1 MRRTSSL
8 VALALAAG
16 LQAGCGEFPQ
26 EARYEGGSYAGKP
39 DTPAWQS
46 EAFDGKREN
55 WEREIKRRNKLQS
68 EYMRP
73 GGA

>member
-1 MRRTSSL
+1 MRRIGFL
-8 VALALAAG
+8 VGVALAAG
-16 LQAGCGEFPQ
+16 FQAGCGEFPQ
-26 EARYEGGSYAGKP
+26 QAQYEGGKYAGKP
-39 DTPAWQS
+39 DTPVWHG

>member
-1 MRRTSSL
+1 MRRITFL
-8 VALALAAG
+8 IVAALAAG
-16 LQAGCGEFPQ
+16 FQAGCGELPQ
-26 EARYEGGSYAGKP
+26 EARYEGGTYAGKP

>member
-1 MRRTSSL
+1 MRRAVTLMVFSL
-8 VALALAAG
+8 IAG
-16 LQAGCGEFPQ
+16 FLSGCGEFPQ
-26 EARYEGGSYAGKP
+26 EARYQNGHYAGKP
-39 DTPAWQS
+39 DTPAWTG

>member
-1 MRRTSSL
+1 
-8 VALALAAG
+8 VLAAG

-26 EARYEGGSYAGKP
+26 EAPYQDGRYAGKP
-39 DTPAWQS
+39 DTPAWQG